1 VSTALSIKNLT
12 AGVGGR
18 EILKGIE
25 LELPFGEV
33 HALMGPNGSGKST
46 LCHVLSGRNGYDV
59 VGVAKL
65 AGAELIGL
73 DVDERAR
80 LGLMQGF
87 QYPVEIPGVKLGEFV
102 AAAAA
107 EAGIP
112 EEEIAQRIEAAATKF
127 DMTRFLQRGVNEDL
141 SGGEKKRSEI
151 FQMAVLGPK
160 VALLDEIDSGLD
172 IDAVREVAEAVE
184 VMRSPEVGVLMIT
197 HYSRI
202 LRYVIP
208 DRVHVMV
215 DGRIVDSGGPE
226 LAEELEAGG
235 YEAVRSRLGLAPASE
250 NGKAPIVSGPPK
262 AADPFSDLPFER

>member
-1 VSTALSIKNLT
+1 
-12 AGVGGR
+12 
-18 EILKGIE
+18 
-25 LELPFGEV
+25 
-33 HALMGPNGSGKST
+33 
-46 LCHVLSGRNGYDV
+46 
-59 VGVAKL
+59 
-65 AGAELIGL
+65 
-73 DVDERAR
+73 
-80 LGLMQGF
+80 MQGF

-102 AAAAA
+102 A
-107 EAGIP
+107 
-112 EEEIAQRIEAAATKF
+112 EAAADAGMGEDELDRRVAEAAEKF

-208 DRVHVMV
+208 DKVHVMI
-215 DGRIVDSGGPE
+215 DGRLVDSGGPE

-235 YEAVRSRLGLAPASE
+235 YEAVRARLGLSPGGE
-250 NGKAPIVSGPPK
+250 NGQAKAKVT
-262 AADPFSDLPFER
+262 DLFTDLPFET